1 MIVNIFYRKGI
12 LNFMKL
18 LDFIVVLIYEFV
30 YLMKKRLKG
39 CSKNYYFMKISFMKM
54 YDSMVIFFFLLFKV

>member
-1 MIVNIFYRKGI
+1 
-12 LNFMKL
+12 MKL
-18 LDFIVVLIYEFV
+18 LDFLVVLIYEFI

-54 YDSMVIFFFLLFKV
+54 YGSMVIFFYLLFKV